1 MKIFTASQ
9 IKACDEFTIK
19 NEPISSVFLMERA
32 AEKCVDYLAKK
43 IDYHQK
49 IYLFCGN
56 GNNGGDGFAIARL
69 LYYLC
74 YDVTVFIDQSN
85 QGFSNDAAE
94 NFNRLKEIS
103 GVAIKDFSEV
113 STVLFEPDSV
123 IIDALF
129 GSGLNRNI
137 EGKLATLIH
146 QLNQIEAC
154 KISIDIPS
162 GIFADKIIDKDST
175 VFKAKETLSF
185 QFYKKAFLHPEVGV
199 FCGEIHLLDIG
210 LHPDF
215 TENTLVKDFTIDE
228 EIIKTIYRP
237 REEFSHKGNFGK
249 SYIIAGSYGKI
260 GAAVLAT
267 KAALKSGSGLTFCVS
282 ADCGYSVLQTHCVE
296 AMFMSFGNHFC
307 EKIEINDD
315 ATFGIGP
322 GFGTEEISEKALI
335 NFLKSKKLPLV
346 LDADAFNLLS
356 KNTENLKFI
365 PENSI
370 ITPHPKE
377 FARLFG
383 VTSNSFERLE
393 LAKIK
398 SKELNIYIV
407 LKDHHTQIVT
417 PNGDVFYN
425 ITGNS
430 GLAKGGSGD
439 VLLGI
444 ITSLLAQN
452 YTPKEAAIF
461 GVWLHGSAAD
471 FAAKKYS
478 KEAMQPTDVIESLSE
493 VFKSLS

>member
-85 QGFSNDAAE
+85 QGSSNDATE

-113 STVLFEPDSV
+113 STVLFEQDSV

-146 QLNQIEAC
+146 QLNQIETC

-162 GIFADKIIDKDST
+162 GIFVDEIMDKNSAI
-175 VFKAKETLSF
+175 FKAKETLSF
-185 QFYKKAFLHPEVGV
+185 QFYKKAFLHPETGV

-249 SYIIAGSYGKI
+249 SYVIAGSYGKI

-296 AMFMSFGNHFC
+296 AMFMSFGNYFC

-322 GFGTEEISEKALI
+322 GFGTYEISEKALI

-346 LDADAFNLLS
+346 LDADALNLLS
-356 KNTENLKFI
+356 KNTEKLKFI

-377 FARLFG
+377 FERLFG
-383 VTSNSFERLE
+383 ETSNSFERLE

-425 ITGNS
+425 VTGNS

-461 GVWLHGSAAD
+461 GVWLHGCAAD

-478 KEAMQPTDVIESLSE
+478 KEAMQPTDVIECLSE